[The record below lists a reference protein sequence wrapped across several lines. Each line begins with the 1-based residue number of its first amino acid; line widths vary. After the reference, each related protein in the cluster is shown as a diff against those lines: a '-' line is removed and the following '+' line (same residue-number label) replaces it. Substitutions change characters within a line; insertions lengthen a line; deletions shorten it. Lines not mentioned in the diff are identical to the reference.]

1 MDSNEEEIFREY
13 PGTDLAYDIAVA
25 AYDMAQRQWDSVH
38 QRIDVSLSF
47 VTTVTIATPVAGEA
61 VLPNPDFSS
70 PVLIAAGALYLL
82 VVAIALVARSFG
94 SITQISPRELHDRW
108 LHLEGHE
115 FRRRT
120 VYWSGMHN
128 GAARTLVG
136 RKHLAANLMAALFV
150 LEALLLIAWI
160 VTAG

>member
-1 MDSNEEEIFREY
+1 MSPGDRY
-13 PGTDLAYDIAVA
+13 PGTDLAYDIAAA
-25 AYDMAQRQWDSVH
+25 AYEMAQRQWDSAH

-61 VLPNPDFSS
+61 VLANPDFSS

-108 LHLEGHE
+108 LHLEADE
-115 FRRRT
+115 FRRRA
-120 VYWSGMHN
+120 VYWSGVHN
-128 GAARTLVG
+128 GAARALIG
-136 RKHLAANLMAALFV
+136 RKHLGANLMAALYV
-150 LEALLLIAWI
+150 VEALLLIGWI